1 MKVQSQEVKGDLHRR
16 LRRIE
21 GQVRGIQR
29 MLDDDRDCREIVQQL
44 NAAHAAVGNATHLFM
59 RAYAKDCLLSA
70 SGEGQD
76 PAAVIDDLLDLIA
89 RVKA

>member
-1 MKVQSQEVKGDLHRR
+1 MNVHSQEVKDDLQKR

-29 MLDDDRDCREIVQQL
+29 MLNEDRDCREIVQQL
-44 NAAHAAVGNATHLFM
+44 NAVHAAVGNATHLFV
-59 RAYAKDCLLSA
+59 RAYAKDCLLGG
-70 SGEGQD
+70 GEQD
-76 PAAVIDDLLDLIA
+76 TEAVIDDLLDLIA